1 MRTITIIGSGSVGF
15 GGGFDGTGP
24 ESGIS
29 LKGQISCSDLAVP
42 AGVGGGF
49 GAVGGGFG
57 CWALW
62 VPVVDV
68 VVRLDPTVNLFPFVT
83 IVLSRDDTYRRY
95 IGVVLPVNLL
105 KYY

>member
-57 CWALW
+57 CWAL
-62 VPVVDV
+62 
-68 VVRLDPTVNLFPFVT
+68 
-83 IVLSRDDTYRRY
+83 
-95 IGVVLPVNLL
+95 
-105 KYY
+105 